1 MTSQKNIGVRSNVGL
16 VAVAVA
22 VEGEGGGG
30 GEGEQGALL
39 FSRKVVFITLN
50 SVQGGSNLLI
60 MWMKS

>member
-1 MTSQKNIGVRSNVGL
+1 MTSQKNIGVGSNVGL
-16 VAVAVA
+16 VAVA

-30 GEGEQGALL
+30 REGEQGALL

>member
-1 MTSQKNIGVRSNVGL
+1 MTSQKNIGVGSKVGL
-16 VAVAVA
+16 VVVA
-22 VEGEGGGG
+22 VEGEGGG

>member
-1 MTSQKNIGVRSNVGL
+1 MCDKPKEHRRGKVRRFS
-16 VAVAVA
+16 
-22 VEGEGGGG
+22 GGGG
-30 GEGEQGALL
+30 GGGGGGRGREGEQGALL

>member
-16 VAVAVA
+16 VAVAV
-22 VEGEGGGG
+22 EGEGGAGR
-30 GEGEQGALL
+30 EGEQGALL

>member
-1 MTSQKNIGVRSNVGL
+1 MTNQKNIGVGSNVGL
-16 VAVAVA
+16 VAVA
-22 VEGEGGGG
+22 VEGEGGGR
-30 GEGEQGALL
+30 EGEQGALL

>member
-1 MTSQKNIGVRSNVGL
+1 MTSQKNVCVGSNVSL
-16 VAVAVA
+16 VAVA
-22 VEGEGGGG
+22 VEGQGGG

-60 MWMKS
+60 LWMKS

>member
-1 MTSQKNIGVRSNVGL
+1 MTSQ
-16 VAVAVA
+16 VAVA
-22 VEGEGGGG
+22 VEGEGGG